1 MNHETAV
8 SNAKEIADRI
18 IAPAARQNDRE
29 ARFVSE
35 AVAALGPSGLL
46 GIMLPSEVGGAAL
59 PDHAAMRVLY
69 SIEHRATVLRGVRD
83 GSQAPKRDP
92 PLP

>member
-1 MNHETAV
+1 MSCQLSRLTVRNL
-8 SNAKEIADRI
+8 RLY
-18 IAPAARQNDRE
+18 RR
-29 ARFVSE
+29 
-35 AVAALGPSGLL
+35 
-46 GIMLPSEVGGAAL
+46 GIDEVGGAAL